1 MLQYLRYLLV
11 FEERNEDDLATG
23 GVWIAAGAPPSWFA
37 PGQSFAAQELPTEF
51 GPISLRCESTAT
63 TVTYHLETARPMALE
78 LFFFDTTGRQKSTW
92 ARVSGLGTIV
102 LSRG

>member
-1 MLQYLRYLLV
+1 
-11 FEERNEDDLATG
+11 
-23 GVWIAAGAPPSWFA
+23 
-37 PGQSFAAQELPTEF
+37 
-51 GPISLRCESTAT
+51 
-63 TVTYHLETARPMALE
+63 MALE